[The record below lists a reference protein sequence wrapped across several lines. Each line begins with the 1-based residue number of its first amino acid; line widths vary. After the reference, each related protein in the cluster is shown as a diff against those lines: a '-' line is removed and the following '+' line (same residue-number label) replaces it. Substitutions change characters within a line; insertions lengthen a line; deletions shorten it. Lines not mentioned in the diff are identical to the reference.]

1 MQGNSTAKKPYP
13 SVARS
18 VAFCRA
24 ASLNLAIVACLLV
37 GVTYLASR
45 YLPDLTKVWG
55 FSAMALSICSIGG
68 HIYVA
73 KLAHLD
79 DALGKRR
86 DEPLPWA
93 WWVQP
98 HIALVLALASMGTAL
113 VIVDV

>member
-13 SVARS
+13 PVARS

-24 ASLNLAIVACLLV
+24 ASLNLAIVALLLA
-37 GVTYLASR
+37 GATYFASQ
-45 YLPDLTKVWG
+45 YFPDLTKVWG
-55 FSAMALSICSIGG
+55 YSAMALSICSIGG
-68 HIYVA
+68 HVYIA

-79 DALGKRR
+79 ATLGKRR
-86 DEPLPWA
+86 DDPLPWA

-98 HIALVLALASMGTAL
+98 HIALLLALASLGAAL